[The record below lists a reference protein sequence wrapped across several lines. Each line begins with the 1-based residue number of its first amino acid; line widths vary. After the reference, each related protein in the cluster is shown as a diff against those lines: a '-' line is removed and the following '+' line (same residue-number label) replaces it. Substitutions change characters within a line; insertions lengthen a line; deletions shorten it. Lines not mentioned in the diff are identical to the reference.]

1 MNNPSDISS
10 PSRRG
15 RRLALLLFCGLAVL
29 GPAVETVGNDQRG
42 PAYRLENGGL
52 ARSRIVALGRDVMLD
67 GEARSHVVA
76 LSGSVFMTGQV
87 AGDVIVIDG
96 EVHLSPTAVVE
107 GDIFVL
113 GGRIEAAP
121 NAQIGGRSVAYPD
134 ASDVWMSLL
143 EGPALG
149 HTATSKVVVGA
160 RLALLAFW
168 ALVAMLLFAVA
179 GREVV
184 STSESVQLE
193 PFRNFFVGLTGVLAM
208 VLTALFF
215 SSFAGAILGVP
226 LLVLVAVVALALRF
240 WGMVAVFHALGSWL
254 NRIAGRR
261 PPLPLSAAT
270 LGLMALGVIKF
281 LPWFGILAW
290 TVATFI
296 GVGAALSTKLGRR
309 EAWFQAS

>member
-1 MNNPSDISS
+1 MSHQI
-10 PSRRG
+10 PSRRPSDPSW
-15 RRLALLLFCGLAVL
+15 RRVLLLALAIVLATAAFES
-29 GPAVETVGNDQRG
+29 PAGERRG

-76 LSGSVFMTGQV
+76 LSGSVFITGEV

-96 EVHLSPTAVVE
+96 EVHLSPTARVE

-113 GGRIEAAP
+113 GGRIAAAP

-134 ASDVWMSLL
+134 AAAVWMSLL

-149 HTATSKVVVGA
+149 RSAGSKVVLGA
-160 RLALLAFW
+160 RMALMAFW
-168 ALVAMLLFAVA
+168 ALVGVLLFAIA

-184 STSESVQLE
+184 STSESIRLE

-215 SSFAGAILGVP
+215 SSFAGAFLGIP
-226 LLVLVAVVALALRF
+226 LLVLVGVVALGLRF

-254 NRIAGRR
+254 ARTLGRR

-270 LGLMALGVIKF
+270 LGLVALGVVKF

-309 EAWFQAS
+309 EAWFQTG